1 MELPSWGGA
10 PKEKV
15 VEAAACQEF
24 VDEATG
30 HRYTWNEAAGES
42 TWLYTYSSASVEGE
56 TYYYILLVF

>member
-42 TWLYTYSSASVEGE
+42 TWLYS
-56 TYYYILLVF
+56 ILYVQ